1 MEALE
6 KEKRELQEA
15 LNKQDIKMLK
25 EQEVLSKFLILFL
38 PTNIQPSVGLKVMQM
53 SF

>member
-6 KEKRELQEA
+6 EEKRELQAA

-25 EQEVLSKFLILFL
+25 EQEVLSKFPQVF
-38 PTNIQPSVGLKVMQM
+38 
-53 SF
+53 

>member
-25 EQEVLSKFLILFL
+25 EQEVLSKFLQVF
-38 PTNIQPSVGLKVMQM
+38 
-53 SF
+53 